1 MPGSEA
7 RDSLL
12 GRLIAACAQAPW
24 LTILLVA
31 ALTFGG
37 WRAMQRSSLDAL
49 PDLSDVQVIV
59 QTEWSGHSPDH
70 VEDQITY
77 PLSVALLGAPK
88 VKAVRG
94 LSDFGVSYVTVL
106 FEDDTDLYWARSR
119 VTEALSG
126 ANGRLPEGVAPT
138 MGPDAS
144 SVGWVFQYAL
154 VDRSG
159 KHTLS
164 ELRAIQE
171 WNLRYALASVPG
183 VAEVA
188 SVGGGLRQ
196 MQVSVDPTRARAA
209 GVAFME
215 VAEAVRAANDEAGG
229 HVIEL
234 AGHEQMIRGRGFVNS
249 LDDVAQAV
257 VRMSPEGVPIRV
269 ADVADLSFGPAEQ
282 RGVAE
287 LNGEGE
293 VVGGVVVMRFGE
305 NALDVIDAVKLRLE
319 EVQRGLPPGVEVVI
333 TYDRS
338 ELIRAA
344 IDTLGDAL
352 IEEIIVV
359 SLVIFVFLL
368 HARSALV
375 PVIVLPVA
383 VTLSFIPLVAQGIT
397 ANIMSLG
404 GIVVAIGDMVDASI
418 VIVENCNQ
426 RLARWQREGRPGRRI
441 DALIEAMVEVG
452 PALFFSL
459 LVLTVSFLPVFTLSG
474 TEGRLFSPLA
484 WTKTWSMAWA
494 SVLSVTLVPA
504 LVALLIRGKV
514 RSDEEHP
521 LGRLLTRLYTPV
533 VLFVVRWRRAV
544 IAAAVLV
551 VLATIPPL
559 LALGREFMPPLNEG
573 VVLYMPT
580 APPGMSVTEASR
592 TVQTIDRVF
601 KQFPEVST
609 VFGKMGRAGT
619 ATDPAPLSMAEVT
632 VVLKPRGEW
641 REGQTWDGLLA
652 EMDAALQIP
661 GMPNLF
667 WMPVQTRTEMLATGV
682 RSPVGVQ
689 VFGPDLESIE
699 RAAVEIERALSAVPG
714 TRSASAERST
724 GGFYLDLEPKRE
736 ALARLGLSVAD
747 LSEIVRMAIGGMPVT
762 EVVQGR
768 ERYGIS
774 VRYAREAR
782 DTPEAIASLPIRGMD
797 GTTVPLSAVATLRH
811 ETGAP
816 MIRSEAGSLVGYV
829 FVDPGE
835 RPLADYVEEAKATLN
850 AAVALPP
857 GVRVAWTGQYL
868 SYERARAQLQLVL
881 PATIALVLLL
891 LYLNTR
897 SLSETLIVLGSLPL
911 SFTGAVWLLW
921 ALDYN
926 MSVAV
931 WVGVIALLGLDAETS
946 VIMLLY
952 LKMAYRRRKEEGRL
966 NTFADLREVIVEG
979 AAHRIRPK
987 IMTVMTNFI
996 GLGPV
1001 MLSQGTGADVM
1012 RRIAAPMLGGLFT
1025 SFALELLVYPA
1036 IFALWK
1042 GRGLPGGRE

>member
-1 MPGSEA
+1 M
-7 RDSLL
+7 RDLDPRDTLL

-24 LTILLVA
+24 LTILMVVA
-31 ALTFGG
+31 LSFAG
-37 WRAMQRSSLDAL
+37 WRAMQRTPLDAL

-59 QTEWSGHSPDH
+59 QTDWSGHSPDH

-77 PLSVALLGAPK
+77 PLSVSLLGTPK

-106 FEDDTDLYWARSR
+106 FEDGTDLYWARSR
-119 VTEALSG
+119 VTEALAG
-126 ANGRLPEGVAPT
+126 ARERMPEGVAPM

-144 SVGWVFQYAL
+144 GVGWVFQYAL
-154 VDRSG
+154 VDRTG
-159 KHTLS
+159 QHTLR
-164 ELRAIQE
+164 ELRALQE

-188 SVGGGLRQ
+188 SIGGGLRQ
-196 MQVSVDPTRARAA
+196 MQVSLDPARARAA
-209 GVAFME
+209 GVSFME
-215 VAEAVRAANDEAGG
+215 VAEAVRASNEEAGG

-234 AGHEQMIRGRGFVNS
+234 AGHEQMIRGRGFVKS

-257 VRMSPEGVPIRV
+257 VRMGPDGAPIRV
-269 ADVADLSFGPAEQ
+269 ADVADLRFGPAEQ

-287 LNGEGE
+287 LGGEGE
-293 VVGGVVVMRFGE
+293 VVGGIVIMRMGE
-305 NALDVIDAVKLRLE
+305 NALDVIEGVKARLDELRA
-319 EVQRGLPPGVEVVI
+319 GLPPGVEVVI

-338 ELIRAA
+338 ELILAA
-344 IDTLGDAL
+344 IDTLSEAL
-352 IEEIIVV
+352 IEEMVVV
-359 SLVIFVFLL
+359 SLVILVFLL

-375 PVIVLPVA
+375 PVLTLPIAVL
-383 VTLSFIPLVAQGIT
+383 LSFIPLTAQGIT

-418 VIVENCNQ
+418 VLVENCNQ
-426 RLARWQREGRPGRRI
+426 RLARWQKEGRPGRRT

-459 LVLTVSFLPVFTLSG
+459 LVLTVSFLPVFTLQG

-494 SVLSVTLVPA
+494 SVLSITLVPA
-504 LVALLIRGKV
+504 LIALLIRGNV

-521 LGRLLTRLYTPV
+521 IGRLLTRLYAPV
-533 VLFVVRWRRAV
+533 VRFVVRWRRAV
-544 IAAAVLV
+544 LALAAVLV
-551 VLATIPPL
+551 LGTIPPL
-559 LALGREFMPPLNEG
+559 LSLGREFMPPLNEG
-573 VVLYMPT
+573 VILYMPT

-592 TVQTIDRVF
+592 TLQTIDRIF
-601 KQFPEVST
+601 SRFPEVET
-609 VFGKMGRAGT
+609 VFGKAGRANT

-632 VVLKPRGEW
+632 VVLKPREEW

-689 VFGPDLESIE
+689 VFGPDLDSIE
-699 RAAVEIERALSAVPG
+699 QAAVAVEAALERVPG
-714 TRSASAERST
+714 TRSATAERAT
-724 GGFYLDLEPKRE
+724 GGFYVDIEPDRE

-747 LSEIVRMAIGGMPVT
+747 LGEIVRMAIGGMPVT
-762 EVVQGR
+762 EVVDGR

-774 VRYAREAR
+774 VRWAREAR
-782 DTPEAIASLPIRGMD
+782 DTPESLATLPVRGMD
-797 GTTVPLSAVATLRH
+797 GSTVPLSAVARITH
-811 ETGAP
+811 QTGAP

-835 RPLADYVEEAKATLN
+835 TPLADYVEQARATVQ
-850 AAVALPP
+850 AQVVLPP
-857 GVRVAWTGQYL
+857 GVRLGWTGQYL
-868 SYERARAQLQLVL
+868 AYERAREQLGLVL
-881 PATIALVLLL
+881 PATIALVMLL

-897 SLSETLIVLGSLPL
+897 SLPETLIVLGSLPL
-911 SFTGAVWLLW
+911 AFTGAVWLLW

-952 LKMAYRRRKEEGRL
+952 LKMAYKGRVDEGRMRS
-966 NTFADLREVIVEG
+966 FEDLREAIVEG

-996 GLGPV
+996 GLAPV
-1001 MLSQGTGADVM
+1001 MVNDGTGADVM
-1012 RRIAAPMLGGLFT
+1012 RRIAAPMVGGLFT
-1025 SFALELLVYPA
+1025 SFALELLVYPVDR
-1036 IFALWK
+1036 K
-1042 GRGLPGGRE
+1042 SVV